1 MSVVKIKIT
10 LISHYLKYIKV
21 ILFLKV
27 LFFTKFT
34 IFIEIFF

>member
-27 LFFTKFT
+27 LFLQSLLFLLKFS
-34 IFIEIFF
+34 F